1 MKKKAKNHLFL
12 GFILTFC
19 TTILTSCSEVGL
31 MSNKNKYLPH
41 DIDGFGEFFQVF
53 IVLQLSMLLVGLLLS
68 IFFGNGGGYFS
79 GVLHFIW
86 IVSYRDYG
94 FFTVLALF
102 AFLQLVL
109 MFLLPIII
117 GLFGRK

>member
-1 MKKKAKNHLFL
+1 MKNKFKNDLFL

-19 TTILTSCSEVGL
+19 TTILSSCSEVGL

-53 IVLQLSMLLVGLLLS
+53 LVLQLSMLLVALLLS
-68 IFFGNGGGYFS
+68 IFFGEGGGFIS
-79 GVLHFIW
+79 GILHFIW
-86 IVSYRDYG
+86 IVSFRDYG
-94 FFTVLALF
+94 FFIVLTLF
-102 AFLQLVL
+102 ALLQIVL

-117 GLFGRK
+117 GIFGRK